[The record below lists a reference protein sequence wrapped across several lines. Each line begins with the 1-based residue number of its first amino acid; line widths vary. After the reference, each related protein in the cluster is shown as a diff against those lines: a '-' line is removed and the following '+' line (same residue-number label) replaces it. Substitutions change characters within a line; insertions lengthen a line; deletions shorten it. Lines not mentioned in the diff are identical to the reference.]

1 MVGAS
6 VVENEVGNAVGR
18 FRFGVYVVDYVRHE
32 DGNYTLC
39 ISSRGS
45 KWICLRNVDVRRKYT
60 LLEEFRKSGLDIDAG
75 DFIAIARCV
84 LHNYTETPQ
93 RISVRESRDGRHVTI
108 CVDNEKCVRV
118 RLCNPREIARAVR
131 SLGVRDVKSLLNSMG
146 CLDAYDDVVRELRR
160 LLRGGGNE

>member
-1 MVGAS
+1 MVPAS
-6 VVENEVGNAVGR
+6 VVENEVGDWGK

-32 DGNYTLC
+32 NGNYTLC

-84 LHNYTETPQ
+84 LHNYTDTPQ
-93 RISVRESRDGRHVTI
+93 VVSVKWGGDGRHVTI

-118 RLCNPREIARAVR
+118 RPCNPREIARAIKA
-131 SLGVRDVKSLLNSMG
+131 LGVRDVKSLLASMN
-146 CLDAYDDVVRELRR
+146 CLESYDDVMRELRK